1 MKLTQKD
8 AFVLAS
14 VEEATGL
21 IDITQKT
28 RKREYVDARRI
39 AYIIFRNMH
48 NKKYMDIAKIFDR
61 NHATIIYGVES
72 AKNLLETDQEF
83 KDLYYES
90 LAAVTGGGGRMC
102 EIIQQIKELK
112 AEFLTLQKVF

>member
-1 MKLTQKD
+1 MKLNQKE

-90 LAAVTGGGGRMC
+90 LASVTGGGGRMS

>member
-39 AYIIFRNMH
+39 AYIIFRKMH
-48 NKKYMDIAKIFDR
+48 NKNIW
-61 NHATIIYGVES
+61 T
-72 AKNLLETDQEF
+72 LLN
-83 KDLYYES
+83 
-90 LAAVTGGGGRMC
+90 
-102 EIIQQIKELK
+102 I
-112 AEFLTLQKVF
+112 